1 MAGAFGNSGF
11 GGGGGGGWGS
21 KLKSFVQGLPSSGLY
36 NSWLGKGTSPQ
47 DSGGLGMPTGGS
59 SGSGFGYPGAGMG
72 TQAPDA
78 GVPTNRGLDVGLG
91 PQPPMYAGVPTNR
104 GIDRPLTGGLEPNPG
119 NVRYPPVP
127 EGIPPGMWG
136 QAQNQLMAQAQPQ
149 VGSQEWLQSPQGL
162 SAFGDVTSR
171 ARAMGNPA
179 FAGAAG
185 MMRGRMG
192 GEGAAAAAR
201 GTAYQQAEAAKQNAP
216 ASSYAGPPAAMGG
229 GFTYDPAT
237 GVQGPAGYKG
247 APWYD
252 PNRTGQTLAQYIQ
265 GLPPEER
272 DALLAKYQAA
282 GMPSPLGGTA
292 GTPGNPFG
300 V

>member
-1 MAGAFGNSGF
+1 MSGGQGGRNAGAPQQPGGF
-11 GGGGGGGWGS
+11 
-21 KLKSFVQGLPSSGLY
+21 
-36 NSWLGKGTSPQ
+36 
-47 DSGGLGMPTGGS
+47 
-59 SGSGFGYPGAGMG
+59 GFGYPGAGMG
-72 TQAPDA
+72 TQAP
-78 GVPTNRGLDVGLG
+78 G
-91 PQPPMYAGVPTNR
+91 AGVPTNR
-104 GIDRPLTGGLEPNPG
+104 GIERPLTGGLEPNPG

-149 VGSQEWLQSPQGL
+149 VGSAEWAQSPQGL
-162 SAFGDVTSR
+162 AAFGDVTSR
-171 ARAMGNPA
+171 ARMGNPT

-216 ASSYAGPPAAMGG
+216 ASSYAGPPAYMGG
-229 GFTYDPAT
+229 GFTYDPT
-237 GVQGPAGYKG
+237 GGVQGPAGYKG

-252 PNRTGQTLAQYIQ
+252 PNRTGQTMAQYVQ
-265 GLPPEER
+265 GMPAAER

-282 GMPSPLGGTA
+282 GMQNPLGGTA

>member
-1 MAGAFGNSGF
+1 MSGGN
-11 GGGGGGGWGS
+11 GGGSNYGR
-21 KLKSFVQGLPSSGLY
+21 P
-36 NSWLGKGTSPQ
+36 T
-47 DSGGLGMPTGGS
+47 MPTGGPNMQA
-59 SGSGFGYPGAGMG
+59 GGPGG
-72 TQAPDA
+72 TFRSP
-78 GVPTNRGLDVGLG
+78 
-91 PQPPMYAGVPTNR
+91 
-104 GIDRPLTGGLEPNPG
+104 PLTGGPDPAG
-119 NVRYPPVP
+119 GVRYPPVP
-127 EGIPPGMWG
+127 AGIPGGMWG
-136 QAQNQLMAQAQPQ
+136 QAQDSLMAQAQPQ

-192 GEGAAAAAR
+192 GDAMNAAAR

-216 ASSYAGPPAAMGG
+216 ASSYAGPPAYMGG
-229 GFTYDPAT
+229 GFTYDSAS

-252 PNRTGQTLAQYIQ
+252 PNRTGQTMAQYIQ
-265 GLPPEER
+265 GMTPEARAEF
-272 DALLAKYQAA
+272 LAKSGAA
-282 GMPSPLGGTA
+282 GINYGSGTP